1 MTDKHEF
8 VYGHDVKKTY
18 KVGSNRGHKRVW
30 IAGKVLLDIS
40 FRKGRVFSRVMHQE
54 LKYIKMELIAD
65 PYYGKHR
72 VAGTEE
78 RPIIDLNGKYL
89 DELFYG
95 YTHYEATFNI
105 INGTFLPYI
114 KIEGVNV

>member
-1 MTDKHEF
+1 MAST
-8 VYGHDVKKTY
+8 
-18 KVGSNRGHKRVW
+18 
-30 IAGKVLLDIS
+30 VLQGPES
-40 FRKGRVFSRVMHQE
+40 
-54 LKYIKMELIAD
+54 
-65 PYYGKHR
+65 
-72 VAGTEE
+72 